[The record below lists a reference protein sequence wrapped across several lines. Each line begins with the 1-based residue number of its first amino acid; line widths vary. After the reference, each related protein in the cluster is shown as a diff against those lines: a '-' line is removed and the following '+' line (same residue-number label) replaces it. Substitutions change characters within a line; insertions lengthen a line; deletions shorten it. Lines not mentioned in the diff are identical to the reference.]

1 MMTSLNRPARLNRTL
16 LAVFGVLLLASSS
29 FVLAAHF
36 GQLTFLDSDATLTPA
51 TAYPPT
57 WALWTAAAT
66 AIVLGLL
73 ILRWIAAQLTR
84 RPKTH
89 TWHLEQNPER
99 GTTELAANTATA
111 PFLRE
116 VTTYP
121 GVHHARATLAGTRQN
136 PTLAMVI
143 STEQGGDLTA
153 INHHLNAH
161 GLPRLRQ
168 ALDLDTLPFS
178 VEYRFT
184 THTGTRA
191 H

>member
-1 MMTSLNRPARLNRTL
+1 MTSLNRPACLNRAL
-16 LAVFGVLLLASSS
+16 LAVFGLLLLGSGS
-29 FVLAAHF
+29 FAGAAHF
-36 GQLTFLDSDATLTPA
+36 GQLAFLDSGAALIPA
-51 TAYPPT
+51 AADPST
-57 WALWTAAAT
+57 WVLWVAAAT
-66 AIVLGLL
+66 AIVLGLVM
-73 ILRWIAAQLTR
+73 LRWLAVQFAR

-89 TWHLEQNPER
+89 TWHLEQNSEQ
-99 GTTELAANTATA
+99 GSTELAANTATA
-111 PFLRE
+111 PFLSE

-143 STEQGGDLTA
+143 STEQGGDLTT
-153 INHHLNAH
+153 INDHLNSH

-168 ALDLDTLPFS
+168 ALDLDTLPLT
-178 VEYRFT
+178 VEYRLT

>member
-1 MMTSLNRPARLNRTL
+1 MTSLNRPARLNRTL

-29 FVLAAHF
+29 FALAAHF
-36 GQLTFLDSDATLTPA
+36 GQLTFLDSDTTLTPA
-51 TAYPPT
+51 TAEPPT
-57 WALWTAAAT
+57 WALWIAAAT

-73 ILRWIAAQLTR
+73 ILRWIVAQLTR

-89 TWHLEQNPER
+89 TWHLEQHPER
-99 GTTELAANTATA
+99 GSTELAANTATA
-111 PFLRE
+111 PFLSE

-143 STEQGGDLTA
+143 STEQGGDLTT
-153 INHHLNAH
+153 INRHLTTH

-168 ALDLDTLPFS
+168 ALDLDTLPFT

-184 THTGTRA
+184 THAGTRA

>member
-1 MMTSLNRPARLNRTL
+1 MTSLNRPARLNRTL
-16 LAVFGVLLLASSS
+16 LAVFGVLLLAASS
-29 FVLAAHF
+29 FAVAAHF
-36 GQLTFLDSDATLTPA
+36 GHLTFLDSDATLAA
-51 TAYPPT
+51 TTAEPPT
-57 WALWTAAAT
+57 WALCIVAVT

-89 TWHLEQNPER
+89 TWHLEQNPEQ
-99 GTTELAANTATA
+99 GITELAANTATA

-116 VTTYP
+116 VTAYP

-143 STEQGGDLTA
+143 STEQSGDLTT
-153 INHHLNAH
+153 INHHLDAH

-168 ALDLDTLPFS
+168 ALDLGALPCT

>member
-1 MMTSLNRPARLNRTL
+1 MTSLNRPARLNRTL
-16 LAVFGVLLLASSS
+16 LAVLGVLLLGSGA
-29 FVLAAHF
+29 FALAVHF
-36 GQLTFLDSDATLTPA
+36 GRLTFLDSDATLIPT
-51 TAYPPT
+51 TADPPT
-57 WALWTAAAT
+57 WALWIAAAT
-66 AIVLGLL
+66 ATVLGLL

-84 RPKTH
+84 RPKAH
-89 TWHLEQNPER
+89 TWHLERNPEH
-99 GTTELAANTATA
+99 GSTELAANAATA
-111 PFLRE
+111 PFLSE

-143 STEQGGDLTA
+143 STEQGGDLTT
-153 INHHLNAH
+153 INHHLNTH

-168 ALDLDTLPFS
+168 ALDLDALPFT

-184 THTGTRA
+184 THTGSRA